1 MVHLLGAM
9 RPAGAATNPAV
20 HPNYRAMLNRI
31 NNAICLLIAAAAFA
45 AIGIEAGAHHQSTH
59 SGTQEYVRY

>member
-1 MVHLLGAM
+1 VVHGL
-9 RPAGAATNPAV
+9 TV
-20 HPNYRAMLNRI
+20 HPNYRPMIDRI

-45 AIGIEAGAHHQSTH
+45 AIGIEAGAHHQFTH